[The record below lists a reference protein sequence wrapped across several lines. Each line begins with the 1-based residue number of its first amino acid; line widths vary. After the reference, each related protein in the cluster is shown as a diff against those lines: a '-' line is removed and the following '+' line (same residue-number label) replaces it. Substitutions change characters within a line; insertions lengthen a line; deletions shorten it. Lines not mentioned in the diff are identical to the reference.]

1 MIPDLSSLSL
11 STSAKRTAEGVEKNE
26 NGMFFTDVL
35 SLLRTTHRDAMLE
48 INELHAMVPRTGP
61 KEDEAQQ
68 KQAEARALGPGSPE
82 RFEELMK
89 EVKQIANEIQ
99 AMRES
104 CPKEARRI
112 QRLFGYLGSNVYSPD
127 TTTFEEAAVRVAG
140 RLMKK
145 KMEGLKREKEENAKK
160 RANNTERGKVL
171 KEAFKNLPTP
181 PVTEEDGRVAD
192 EWNLLLKKGKADL
205 ARSKELE
212 AEMALLAAKP
222 VEPPPM
228 TQWAAAWPKFLERSR
243 IPLFVHPAD
252 RFLAVYEAKAS
263 GAGLKWMYDFET
275 RRLISDLVAPV
286 DFRNIRVQQNG
297 RLHFFIIQ
305 HPDQDKAV
313 KALALA
319 AALSVVQSMVHSAGG
334 IRSSPKEDAP
344 LGLVGWDIRLD
355 FSPPWVADLLRA
367 FAENKALQEQGLASA
382 AERIL
387 GGERTRLLTR
397 VFREQKMGNMG
408 PVNRLC
414 LEFDRGGQNCL
425 RWAEMVKALRVPGSP
440 MALVFEQVLD
450 SRHKDFEQ
458 TVAAFFASEAKVAL
472 TAWGR
477 HARILVKGPSQNLM
491 VDPWKQPGE
500 ARVPATIG
508 GLFSPEW
515 VERAPEQ
522 CNESSCTLVSLTRA
536 LYLSSEIQTNGWNQG
551 VVRAAATSEADKTP
565 FVLTCSAL
573 VLLAESSFRSS
584 FKSASGD
591 ARAHPRLG
599 ELFLQ

>member
-11 STSAKRTAEGVEKNE
+11 STSVNKRTAEGIEKNE
-26 NGMFFTDVL
+26 SGLFLQDVL
-35 SLLRTTHRDAMLE
+35 SLLRTTHRDAMIE

-61 KEDEAQQ
+61 KDREAQE
-68 KQAEARALGPGSPE
+68 KQAEARALGPGE
-82 RFEELMK
+82 RFEELRE

-99 AMRES
+99 AMRNE

-112 QRLFGYLGSNVYSPD
+112 QRLFGYLGSNRYDPD

-140 RLMKK
+140 RIMSK
-145 KMEGLKREKEENAKK
+145 KMQGLKREKEENSEERAKN
-160 RANNTERGKVL
+160 AERGKVL
-171 KEAFKNLPTP
+171 KEAFKALPNP
-181 PVTEEDGRVAD
+181 PVTEEDGRVAE
-192 EWNLLLKKGKADL
+192 EWQALLKKGKADL
-205 ARSKELE
+205 ARSKQLD

-228 TQWAAAWPKFLERSR
+228 TQWAAAWPAFLKRSR
-243 IPLFVHPAD
+243 IPLFVHPTD
-252 RFLAVYEAKAS
+252 RFLAIYEAKAS
-263 GAGLKWMYDFET
+263 GAGLKWVYDVET

-286 DFRNIRVQQNG
+286 DFSNIRVQQNG
-297 RLHFFIIQ
+297 RLHFFMIQ

-313 KALALA
+313 KALAFS
-319 AALSVVQSMVHSAGG
+319 AALSVVQTMVHLAGG

-344 LGLVGWDIRLD
+344 LGLVGWDIPVD
-355 FSPPWVADLLRA
+355 YSPPWVADSLRA
-367 FAENKALQEQGLASA
+367 FAENEALQEQGLASA

-472 TAWGR
+472 TSWGR
-477 HARILVKGPSQNLM
+477 HARILVKGPAKNLM
-491 VDPWKQPGE
+491 ADPWKQPGE
-500 ARVPATIG
+500 ARVPAAIG
-508 GLFSPEW
+508 KLFSPEW

-536 LYLSSEIQTNGWNQG
+536 LYLASEIQTNGWSQG